1 MMYDRTMRIGDLVV
15 VTHKEI
21 MGDPDDRYFGIL
33 VREGSRNLVFRHR
46 VCFSVVCNRDGKRRE
61 FHPNDWDVE
70 VINASR

>member
-1 MMYDRTMRIGDLVV
+1 MYDRTMRIGDLVV

-21 MGDPDDRYFGIL
+21 VGDDDDRYFGIL
-33 VREGSRNLVFRHR
+33 VREAEANGHWG
-46 VCFSVVCNRDGKRRE
+46 CFSVVCNRDGKRRE

>member
-21 MGDPDDRYFGIL
+21 VGDDDDRYFGIL
-33 VREGSRNLVFRHR
+33 VTDAGDENRFW
-46 VCFSVVCNRDGKRRE
+46 FSVVGNRDGKRRE

-70 VINASR
+70 VISASR

>member
-1 MMYDRTMRIGDLVV
+1 MYDRTMRIGDLVV

-33 VREGSRNLVFRHR
+33 LTNVGDENRFW
-46 VCFSVVCNRDGKRRE
+46 FSVVCNRDGKHRK

-70 VINASR
+70 VISESR

>member
-1 MMYDRTMRIGDLVV
+1 MYDRTMRIGDLVV

-21 MGDPDDRYFGIL
+21 VGDDDDRYFGIL
-33 VREGSRNLVFRHR
+33 VIPNDGVNRFW
-46 VCFSVVCNRDGKRRE
+46 FSVVCNRDGKRRE